1 MEFLALVVIFWLP
14 PVMIFFKNALWNLHL
29 WQQKQYRFE
38 RFLSYIR
45 WDHLPNNRDL
55 LLYNLKYFVFSLV
68 CTLVISIYSS
78 SLGVLFA
85 YTIWSLEIFLLLE
98 KVFSGKSETIK
109 VSVRSLTILLLLA
122 AGVVTLIIT
131 LTLPFADLQRESG
144 MGQPHILPNFIK
156 PSSEYAIQDIYVYL
170 SLSTIFALF
179 IDLASPIITA
189 VIVLLTSPIGW
200 IKAKLSILR
209 LKDKISRYRN
219 NLTIVAVTG
228 SIGKTVTK
236 ELLIKILKDEYS
248 ILKTADIYTTIEELS
263 NDITEKLSE
272 TTQVLLVEIEPFK
285 KGEIAQI
292 SKILEPDI
300 SIITDI
306 DVQHYG
312 AFRNKKDY
320 IDARLELIEGT
331 NPNGAV
337 IATIDNKYIL
347 HYLNSFKGQKIGFSF
362 LNKKSN
368 QLNELN
374 NVEIYKRSIDGYKF
388 MLKSKNGIAE
398 YSTPIH
404 RTSLLHQLVPA
415 ILAAKKLGL
424 TEKTIK
430 EKVSKINDKFT
441 NIYSLEGDDHSLLI
455 SSGNPDSNLK
465 GVLAAVDYAN
475 NIKKKFN
482 HPRIILISDGVSEL
496 GKIKRKSYAKLIEKL
511 KHKVSIVVTTDPLLY
526 DLIAHSYLDIL
537 TIKAKN
543 TSDTIFTTRTLLKS
557 GDIIIV
563 EGKDSEEI
571 LASLR
576 SQE

>member
-55 LLYNLKYFVFSLV
+55 LLHNLKYFVFSLV

-98 KVFSGKSETIK
+98 KVFSGKSETI
-109 VSVRSLTILLLLA
+109 RISLRNLAILFLLA

-156 PSSEYAIQDIYVYL
+156 TPSEYAIQDIYVYL

-189 VIVLLTSPIGW
+189 AIVLLTSPIGW
-200 IKAKLSILR
+200 IKARLSIMKLQ
-209 LKDKISRYRN
+209 DKISRYRN

-248 ILKTADIYTTIEELS
+248 ILKTSDIYTTIEELS
-263 NDITEKLSE
+263 NDITEKINE

-285 KGEIAQI
+285 KGEIALI
-292 SKILEPDI
+292 SKILEPDV

-368 QLNELN
+368 KLSELN

-388 MLKSKNGIAE
+388 MLKNKAGIAE

-424 TEKTIK
+424 TEKIIK